1 MIGPELDLLEG
12 GHGPGVLS
20 TGERIEHALLW
31 ENTRSSD
38 GRPMRWAGFSVTGNA
53 GYVSLL
59 GLRAHFLA
67 HGIHPSPRMAYQRHY
82 QLLSEAP
89 RTTVWSSTR

>member
-1 MIGPELDLLEG
+1 MIGPELDLMEG
-12 GHGPGVLS
+12 GRSPGVLS

-31 ENTRSSD
+31 ENTLDRC

-53 GYVSLL
+53 DYVSLL
-59 GLRAHFLA
+59 ALRAHYLA
-67 HGIHPSPRMAYQRHY
+67 RGIHPRPRMTYQRYY
-82 QLLSEAP
+82 QLVSERP

>member
-12 GHGPGVLS
+12 GRCPGVLS

-53 GYVSLL
+53 DYVSLL
-59 GLRAHFLA
+59 ALRAHFLA
-67 HGIHPSPRMAYQRHY
+67 RGIHPSPTMAY

>member
-12 GHGPGVLS
+12 GRNPGVLS

-31 ENTRSSD
+31 ENTLDSC

-53 GYVSLL
+53 DCVSLL
-59 GLRAHFLA
+59 ALRARYLA
-67 HGIHPSPRMAYQRHY
+67 RGIHPSPRMAYQRYY
-82 QLLSEAP
+82 QLVSERP
-89 RTTVWSSTR
+89 RTTVWRSSR

>member
-1 MIGPELDLLEG
+1 MIGPELDLMEG
-12 GHGPGVLS
+12 GRSPGVLS

-31 ENTRSSD
+31 ENTLDRC

-53 GYVSLL
+53 DYVSLL
-59 GLRAHFLA
+59 ALRAHYLA
-67 HGIHPSPRMAYQRHY
+67 RGIHPSPRMTY
-82 QLLSEAP
+82 QLVSERP

>member
-31 ENTRSSD
+31 ENTLDRC
-38 GRPMRWAGFSVTGNA
+38 GRPIRWAGFSVTGNA
-53 GYVSLL
+53 DYVSLL
-59 GLRAHFLA
+59 ALRAHYLA
-67 HGIHPSPRMAYQRHY
+67 RGIHPSPRMAYQRYY
-82 QLLSEAP
+82 QLVSEGP
-89 RTTVWSSTR
+89 RTTVWRSSR

>member
-12 GHGPGVLS
+12 GRGPGVLS

-31 ENTRSSD
+31 ENTLDRC

-53 GYVSLL
+53 DYVSLL
-59 GLRAHFLA
+59 ALRAHYLA
-67 HGIHPSPRMAYQRHY
+67 RGIHPSPGMAYQRYY
-82 QLLSEAP
+82 QLVSEGP
-89 RTTVWSSTR
+89 RTTVWRSSR

>member
-12 GHGPGVLS
+12 GRSPGVLS

-53 GYVSLL
+53 DYVSLL
-59 GLRAHFLA
+59 ALRARYLA
-67 HGIHPSPRMAYQRHY
+67 RGIHPSPRMTYQRYY
-82 QLLSEAP
+82 QLVSEGP